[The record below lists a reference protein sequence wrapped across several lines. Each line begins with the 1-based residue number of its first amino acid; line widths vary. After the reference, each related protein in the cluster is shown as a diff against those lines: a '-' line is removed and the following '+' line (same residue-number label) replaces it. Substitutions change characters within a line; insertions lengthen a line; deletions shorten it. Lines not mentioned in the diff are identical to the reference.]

1 MSLVQ
6 SSVDRDLE
14 RLSTYLDG
22 ALRPSEA
29 ARLERRLRAEPELQ
43 RALAELRATRDL
55 LREMPALRAPR
66 NFTLRPEDVGTPA
79 RPPTRLVPALRWA
92 TTLAAIAFAVVLV
105 GDAVFTFGMGAARPA
120 AEPLAFEAADA
131 AVAEPEEEQAVQELA
146 PAPTAAE
153 LAEAPAAA
161 APAEETPILEPE
173 LAAEAVEAVEPPPA
187 AAGLAAGEDAA
198 QEPDAAPG
206 EVRAAETATVVQPVV
221 PTGAPPQP
229 TIAVL
234 PTATPVIPTP
244 TPQPPPRVVP
254 TGLRP
259 TLRLL
264 ELCLGALFVVLLA
277 ATLILRKSRAP

>member
-1 MSLVQ
+1 
-6 SSVDRDLE
+6 
-14 RLSTYLDG
+14 
-22 ALRPSEA
+22 
-29 ARLERRLRAEPELQ
+29 
-43 RALAELRATRDL
+43 
-55 LREMPALRAPR
+55 MPALRAPR

-79 RPPTRLVPALRWA
+79 RPPTRFVPALRWA

-105 GDAVFTFGMGAARPA
+105 GDVVFTFGMGAARPA

-131 AVAEPEEEQAVQELA
+131 AVAEPEEEQALQELA

-161 APAEETPILEPE
+161 VPAEETPILEPQ

-198 QEPDAAPG
+198 QEPDAAAG
-206 EVRAAETATVVQPVV
+206 EVRAAETVTAVQSVA
-221 PTGAPPQP
+221 PTNAPPPQP
-229 TIAVL
+229 TITVL
-234 PTATPVIPTP
+234 PTATRVIPTP
-244 TPQPPPRVVP
+244 IPQQTPRIVP

-259 TLRLL
+259 TIRLL

-277 ATLILRKSRAP
+277 ATLILRKRRRP